1 MRSSLTSSRLVFV
14 ALGAVIV
21 LAAVGIGVWYGTSGS
36 DSNSAATTGQSGTA
50 QLSHRAFA
58 LLYLGAIVHKSRVSI
73 LKKWPSPPYQQFTSG
88 PQTCY
93 EWWDKPVALYNL
105 CFQNGLL
112 TTKAIE

>member
-1 MRSSLTSSRLVFV
+1 MRRPHLFV
-14 ALGAVIV
+14 AIGAFVVV
-21 LAAVGIGVWYGTSGS
+21 LAVAEGIRRPAET
-36 DSNSAATTGQSGTA
+36 AATTGPRRPRRQA
-50 QLSHRAFA
+50 RRNPQLSHRPFA